1 MVQKANQITRL
12 KIMIAIITYDTAHRK
27 TQDIVTKLLLNGY
40 TDLKLIV
47 IPWVA
52 RKNFQPLYAHRPSN
66 AVCLSI
72 EELVQYVQIDFE
84 RVEVNVLDSY
94 FSSHSFQHILI
105 AGAGILPENLVK
117 HHKLINAHPGFLP
130 NMKGL
135 DAFKWAILKKEKI
148 GVTTHYISEKAD
160 EGELIE
166 KREIPCFFEDSF
178 FSLAMRV
185 YETEIEMLVNT
196 IHLIDKN
203 KASFASLSD
212 ETFTANMR
220 MPHHYE
226 IMMIEKFDELRK
238 NSSSRRD
245 A

>member
-1 MVQKANQITRL
+1 
-12 KIMIAIITYDTAHRK
+12 MIAIITYDTPHRK
-27 TQDIVTKLLLNGY
+27 TQDIVTKLILNGY
-40 TDLKLIV
+40 SNLKLVV
-47 IPWVA
+47 IPWVK

-66 AVCLSI
+66 AVSVNI
-72 EELVQYVQIDFE
+72 KELAQRTDIDFE
-84 RVEVNVLDSY
+84 RVEINVLETY
-94 FSSHSFQHILI
+94 FSSHSFQHIII
-105 AGAGILPENLVK
+105 AGAGILPKYLAKN
-117 HHKLINAHPGFLP
+117 HKVINAHPGFLP

-135 DAFKWAILKKEKI
+135 DAFKWAILKNEKI

-160 EGELIE
+160 EGDLIE

-185 YETEIEMLVNT
+185 YETEIEMLVHT
-196 IHLIDKN
+196 IHLIDN
-203 KASFASLSD
+203 NQASFTSLSD

-226 IMMIEKFDELRK
+226 IMMIDKFEELRK
-238 NSSSRRD
+238 NSPSRRD